1 MTLLSGNTFGA
12 VLYSDGK
19 QVAPMLPATPPPV
32 VKCAHCNGVYWASDA
47 QEMGTLD
54 DEDFDTRV
62 ASRQSVEHIVMPTDE
77 ELYAAIDVGMATSA
91 ELEKELR
98 ILAWWTW
105 NDRFRDDDALAPNQ
119 PEQLSAGSRRNLEA
133 LTALLDEVEPGTALL
148 KAEALRQ
155 LGEFGRAKEL
165 LRKIPDGPIRWAVS
179 QICGFCDQRDIRVRP
194 LEPARE

>member
-19 QVAPMLPATPPPV
+19 QVAPMLPATPSV
-32 VKCAHCNGVYWASDA
+32 VKCAHCDAVYWMADA

-54 DEDFDTRV
+54 DDDFHTQNSSGR
-62 ASRQSVEHIVMPTDE
+62 SVEHIVVPTDE
-77 ELYAAIDVGMATSA
+77 ELYAAIGGGMATTV

-98 ILAWWTW
+98 ILAWWTR
-105 NDRFRDDDALAPNQ
+105 NDSFRDDDPLPPDQ

-133 LTALLDEVEPGTALL
+133 LTKLLDEVEPGTALL

-155 LGEFGRAKEL
+155 LGEFGRAEEI

-179 QICGFCDQRDIRVRP
+179 QIQGFCDRHDIRVRP
-194 LEPARE
+194 LTGPA